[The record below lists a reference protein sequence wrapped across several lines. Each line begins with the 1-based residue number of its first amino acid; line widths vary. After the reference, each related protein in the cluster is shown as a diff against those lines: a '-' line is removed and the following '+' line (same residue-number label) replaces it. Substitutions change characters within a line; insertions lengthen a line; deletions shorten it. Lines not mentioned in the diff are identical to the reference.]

1 MGRILVGL
9 CQVGA
14 WGCFDEFNRLEERML
29 SAVSQQI
36 LIIQTGLRDQANK
49 IELMNRDVK
58 LNSAMGVFVTM
69 NPGYAG
75 RSNLPDNLKQ
85 LFRQMAM
92 VKPDKEMIARVMLY
106 SQGFKTA
113 EKLSGKIVSLFDL
126 CANQLSSQSH
136 YDFGLRA
143 LKSVLVSAGNL
154 KRSEKAKLRD
164 SSEITV
170 EWE

>member
-1 MGRILVGL
+1 
-9 CQVGA
+9 
-14 WGCFDEFNRLEERML
+14 
-29 SAVSQQI
+29 
-36 LIIQTGLRDQANK
+36 
-49 IELMNRDVK
+49 
-58 LNSAMGVFVTM
+58 
-69 NPGYAG
+69 
-75 RSNLPDNLKQ
+75 
-85 LFRQMAM
+85 M

-154 KRSEKAKLRD
+154 KRSEKTQLKDA
-164 SSEITV
+164 SEITV